1 MNEKLK
7 ARIEK
12 TMKNLKLNKMEP
24 YFVETKDEVLPLVK
38 TLLKD
43 GDTVSNGGSESLK
56 ETGVIDEL
64 KSGKYNY
71 LNRSREGITPEE
83 VQKVYRQTYSADV
96 YFASS
101 NAITENGELYNVD
114 GNSNRVSAIL
124 FGPKSVVLVCG
135 YNKIVKNI
143 EEAELRVKTCAAP
156 PNCKRLSCDTY
167 CAKAGKCVSLNNE
180 THEIPSGC
188 RSEHRICCNYVISAQ
203 QRHINRIK
211 VIIVGE
217 KLGY

>member
-1 MNEKLK
+1 MNNELK
-7 ARIEK
+7 SKIQR
-12 TMKNLKLNKMEP
+12 TMENLKVNKMKP
-24 YFVETKDEVLPLVK
+24 YFVETKEEVLPLIK
-38 TLLKD
+38 TLIKE
-43 GDTVSNGGSESLK
+43 GDTVSNGGSETLK

-71 LNRSREGITPEE
+71 LNRSREGITQEEIEE
-83 VQKVYRQTYSADV
+83 VYRKTYSADA

-124 FGPKSVVLVCG
+124 YGPKSVILVCG

-143 EEAELRVKTCAAP
+143 EEAEIRVKTKAAP
-156 PNCKRLSCDTY
+156 PNCVRLKCDTY
-167 CAKAGKCVSLNNE
+167 CQKTGKCLSLNSDNR
-180 THEIPSGC
+180 EIPSGC
-188 RSEHRICCNYVISAQ
+188 HSDRRICCNYVISAQ
-203 QRHINRIK
+203 QRHVDRIK

-217 KLGY
+217 ELGY

>member
-1 MNEKLK
+1 MDNELK
-7 ARIEK
+7 SKIQR
-12 TMKNLKLNKMEP
+12 TMENLKVNKMKP
-24 YFVETKDEVLPLVK
+24 YFVETKEEVLPLIK
-38 TLLKD
+38 TLIKE
-43 GDTVSNGGSESLK
+43 GDTVSNGGSETLK

-71 LNRSREGITPEE
+71 LDRSREGITQDEIEE
-83 VQKVYRQTYSADV
+83 VYRKTYSADA

-124 FGPKSVVLVCG
+124 YGPKSVILVCG

-143 EEAELRVKTCAAP
+143 EEAEIRVKTKAAP
-156 PNCKRLSCDTY
+156 PNCVRLGCDTY
-167 CAKAGKCVSLNNE
+167 CQKTGKCLSLNSDNR
-180 THEIPSGC
+180 EIPSGC
-188 RSEHRICCNYVISAQ
+188 HSDRRVCCNYVISAQ
-203 QRHINRIK
+203 QRHVDRIK

-217 KLGY
+217 ELGY

>member
-1 MNEKLK
+1 MNNELK
-7 ARIEK
+7 SKIQR
-12 TMKNLKLNKMEP
+12 TMENLKVNKMKP
-24 YFVETKDEVLPLVK
+24 YFVETKEEVLPLIK
-38 TLLKD
+38 TLIKE
-43 GDTVSNGGSESLK
+43 GDTVSNGGSETLK

-71 LNRSREGITPEE
+71 LNRSREGITQEEIEE
-83 VQKVYRQTYSADV
+83 VYRKTYSADA

-124 FGPKSVVLVCG
+124 YGPKSVILVCG

-143 EEAELRVKTCAAP
+143 EEAEIRVKTKAAP
-156 PNCKRLSCDTY
+156 PNCVRLNCNTY
-167 CAKAGKCVSLNNE
+167 CQKTGKCLSLNSDNR
-180 THEIPSGC
+180 EIPSGC
-188 RSEHRICCNYVISAQ
+188 HSDRRICCNYVISAQ
-203 QRHINRIK
+203 QRHVDRIK

-217 KLGY
+217 ELGY